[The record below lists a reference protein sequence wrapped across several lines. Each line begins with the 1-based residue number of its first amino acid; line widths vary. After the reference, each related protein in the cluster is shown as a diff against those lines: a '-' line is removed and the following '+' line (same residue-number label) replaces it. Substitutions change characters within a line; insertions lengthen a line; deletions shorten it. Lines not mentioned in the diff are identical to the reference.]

1 MKKNNNNSN
10 NNNNLLTDS
19 MHIKIPTG
27 LKTQIMTYR
36 NEQRILTESHA
47 IITLIK
53 IGLDVYKTYLTG
65 NYVDPFEIRPMDPR
79 LASFV
84 DNLSKEDKE
93 RLFYHMLGKMPGNEL
108 KRIRQLA
115 GIVD

>member
-1 MKKNNNNSN
+1 
-10 NNNNLLTDS
+10 

-27 LKTQIMTYR
+27 LKTQIMAYR

-53 IGLDVYKTYLTG
+53 VGLDVYRTYLTG
-65 NYVDPFEIRPMDPR
+65 KYIDPFEIRPIDPR

-84 DNLSKEDKE
+84 DGLTKEDKE
-93 RLFYHMLGKMPGNEL
+93 RLFYHMLQKVPPNEL

-115 GIVD
+115 GIVEATAVVD